1 MQTLLERKT
10 DLSIIIPVYNLER
23 FIQPMLDSL
32 LEQDLGDYKVEII
45 FVLNNCTDNSEGV
58 IRSSGLDCKII
69 SCEEQGCG
77 PARNA
82 ALDIA
87 EGEYIWMMDG
97 DDWLLSDTA
106 VANALEAARR
116 YDLDILRIPFE
127 TNNYWGQYFSMVWQY
142 LLRRDFVK
150 EFRFPSIQPAED
162 DAYMNM
168 VLRKAGL
175 DRNTYLRLPY
185 IDKKLYFYNFLREG
199 SNMYRSLVLHE
210 AI

>member
-69 SCEEQGCG
+69 SCEKQGCG

-106 VANALEAARR
+106 VADVLEAVKF

-185 IDKKLYFYNFLREG
+185 IDKELYFYNFLREG

-210 AI
+210 VI